1 MAQYSFIKI
10 SNGSLVSASRPA
22 REFMHVKIKCGGVLS
37 ADFKKDRD
45 SRRHRNYSAILNLG
59 DKYWQPIG
67 DNTPIDK
74 FFNALRYWLVEQLSH
89 YETFEMSDGSLRRI
103 TQLISFTKMND
114 LAFGELYKATLD
126 VLWNC
131 ILFRKIPTQ
140 QVAENVAAQ
149 LLDFI

>member
-1 MAQYSFIKI
+1 
-10 SNGSLVSASRPA
+10 
-22 REFMHVKIKCGGVLS
+22 
-37 ADFKKDRD
+37 
-45 SRRHRNYSAILNLG
+45 
-59 DKYWQPIG
+59 
-67 DNTPIDK
+67 
-74 FFNALRYWLVEQLSH
+74 
-89 YETFEMSDGSLRRI
+89 MSDGSLRRI